1 MGNFEL
7 VDNLFQIVLLF
18 CSAASAGVL
27 ALRYRS
33 RNLLIL
39 SLAHV
44 CFAMGT
50 TYYVLY
56 LVIIGIWPQVF
67 YVSEVSWLA
76 RLAFLSVRSDP
87 AYRGNQ
93 APLLM
98 AFRSRR
104 RIDCAGG
111 FFRPC
116 FRAVLFCLRSVCI
129 YSGSNGVSF
138 GDSYTKRLPASEN
151 RRPDDRLC
159 RFAGAFVSGFRLY
172 AGLYPL

>member
-39 SLAHV
+39 SLAYV

-76 RLAFLSVRSDP
+76 AWLFYLSVQILRTE
-87 AYRGNQ
+87 GI
-93 APLLM
+93 
-98 AFRSRR
+98 

-138 GDSYTKRLPASEN
+138 GDSYTKRLPVSEN